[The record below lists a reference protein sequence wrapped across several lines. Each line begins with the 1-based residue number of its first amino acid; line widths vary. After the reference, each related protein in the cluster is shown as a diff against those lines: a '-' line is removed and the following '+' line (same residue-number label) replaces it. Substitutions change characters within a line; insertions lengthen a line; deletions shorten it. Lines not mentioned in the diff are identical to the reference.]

1 MFKKGRFILLLM
13 LASTIA
19 SAQTSRSLVIER
31 CGTTKYETL
40 QQQLNPNR
48 ERNPQFENW
57 IQQKLDTK
65 RFGNQRTEGTQSVY
79 TIPVVVHIIHNGEAI
94 GSGTN
99 ISNNQIISQLNAM
112 NKDFQRLNTD
122 AANTPAEF
130 VGVAG
135 SFDIEFVLAKQD
147 PFGAPTNG
155 INRVQGTKTV
165 WTINDNTT
173 FKALSYWPAE
183 DYLNIWVINIPSYLG
198 FAQFPVSSLPGLED
212 SSNDRLTD
220 GVVIDYTVFGS
231 NFEGLG
237 TFPLDNKYNRGR
249 TCTHEVGH
257 FFGLK
262 HIWGDDGSA
271 CSGTDHVDDTP
282 NQGGNYVG
290 QCPSDTRNTCS
301 SNDMYMNYMD
311 YTDDACMNL
320 YTQGQVAR
328 MTVVVENS
336 PRRVSL
342 LNSNGATDPPPLAND
357 LALTQINLPTS
368 SICGG
373 IFTPTISVQ
382 NIGTSTV
389 TTTRV
394 QLKINSA
401 VIETKDF
408 TPNLANLAATTFSFN
423 PVTQNSGTVN
433 YEFEVLLVNGVIDQ
447 RPENSLLTVTT
458 TVPAS
463 TTLPLIESF
472 DAIPSNWNIYNPD
485 DGVQWSIRNTPTN
498 GNAMYVNCYDYE
510 NEGAIDRLI
519 TPVLD
524 LTTATTAYVRFDRAY
539 ALYSASYPERLRV
552 LVSSACDF
560 TNTFTEVLSLEGS
573 ALATAPS
580 TTSSF
585 IPTLASHWQSS
596 TISLQDFIGS
606 KIQVAFEV
614 TNAYGNNV
622 YLDNVT
628 ISVDNSVDIALLA
641 VESPG
646 PVTCVETPAPVFR
659 IKNTGSTPI
668 NTFKIQPTLNGQL
681 LATQSFTSAAG
692 IMAGGEETFAL
703 AQLPLSEGTN
713 SLSLTVSEPN
723 GLFDSNTDNNTVAI
737 KTVLNTRQQTIPLRE
752 DFNSTFD
759 DWSIVSQ
766 GQADV
771 WSSLATNKV
780 SSLVY
785 EAFIN
790 PNRGE
795 ETWLASPVLD
805 LSGNDKASV
814 FFDVSYATQNNGNE
828 RLRVMAST
836 DCGQTYP
843 ITLYDQAG
851 ESLSSAASSSNW
863 VPAENG
869 DWNRESINLST
880 LTGNAQTRLAF
891 VATAD
896 NGNNLFI
903 DNIEFFISDNMF
915 PVSINDKFKVYGS
928 GSQVFVTFNLAEKSA
943 AQLRIYNSVGQ
954 LVLSNQLND
963 VLNQT
968 YELTLAQG
976 TGIYIV
982 HVQAGNLVGA
992 DRVWLTNR

>member
-1 MFKKGRFILLLM
+1 MCTRGLM
-13 LASTIA
+13 LFFVLASFAST
-19 SAQTSRSLVIER
+19 AQTLRPPLLER
-31 CGTTKYETL
+31 CGSTKYETL
-40 QQQLNPNR
+40 QLQLNPNR
-48 ERNPQFENW
+48 ERNQQFENW
-57 IQQKLDTK
+57 IQQKLTTK
-65 RFGNQRTEGTQSVY
+65 RFENQRTQGTQSVY
-79 TIPVVVHIIHNGEAI
+79 TIPVVVHVIHNGEAI
-94 GSGTN
+94 GTGTN
-99 ISNNQIISQLNAM
+99 ISDNQILSQIQAM
-112 NKDFQRLNTD
+112 NKDFQRLNAD
-122 AANTPAEF
+122 AVNTPAEF

-135 SFDIEFVLAKQD
+135 SFDLEFVLAKQD
-147 PFGAPTNG
+147 PFGAPTTG

-165 WTINDNTT
+165 WTISDNAT

-198 FAQFPVSSLPGLED
+198 YAQFPVSSLPGLED
-212 SSNDRLTD
+212 APNDRLTD

-237 TFPLDNKYNRGR
+237 TFALDSKYNRGR

-257 FFGLK
+257 FFGLR
-262 HIWGDDGSA
+262 HIWGDVSG
-271 CSGTDHVDDTP
+271 CSGTDYVDDTP
-282 NQGGNYVG
+282 NQSANYVG
-290 QCPSDTRNTCS
+290 QCPTDTRTTCG

-311 YTDDACMNL
+311 YTNDACMNL

-336 PRRVSL
+336 PRRYSL
-342 LNSNGATDPPPLAND
+342 LNSEGANDPPALAND
-357 LALTQINLPTS
+357 LALTQINTPTV

-373 IFTPTISVQ
+373 TFTPALAIQ

-389 TTTRV
+389 TTARV
-394 QLKINSA
+394 QLKINGS
-401 VIETKDF
+401 VTETKDF
-408 TPNLANLAATTFSFN
+408 ALNLVNLASTTISFD

-433 YEFEVLLVNGVIDQ
+433 YEFEVLLVNGVADQ
-447 RPENSLLTVTT
+447 RPENSLRTVST

-463 TTLPLIESF
+463 TTLPVAEGF
-472 DAIPSNWNIYNPD
+472 NTMPSNWTIYNPD
-485 DGVQWSIRNTPTN
+485 GGVAWSLRNTPTN

-524 LTTATTAYVRFDRAY
+524 LTTATTAYIRFDRAY

-560 TNTFTEVLSLEGS
+560 TNTFTEILNLEGS
-573 ALATAPS
+573 ALATAAS

-585 IPTLASHWQSS
+585 IPTQASQWQSS
-596 TISLQDFIGS
+596 TLSLHDFIGS
-606 KIQVAFEV
+606 KIQIAFEV

-622 YLDNVT
+622 YIDNVT
-628 ISVDNSVDIALLA
+628 ISTDNSTDIALLA

-646 PVTCVETPAPVFR
+646 PVTCVVNPAPVIR
-659 IKNTGSTPI
+659 VKNTGSTTI
-668 NTFKIQPTLNGQL
+668 NTFKIQPTINSQS
-681 LATQSFTSAAG
+681 LATQSFTSPGG
-692 IMAGGEETFAL
+692 IIAGGEESFTL
-703 AQLPLSEGTN
+703 ASLPLTYGQNVLTF
-713 SLSLTVSEPN
+713 TVSEPN
-723 GLFDSNTDNNTVAI
+723 ELFDSNTGNNTVGVN
-737 KTVLNTRQQTIPLRE
+737 TVLNSSSQTIPLRQ
-752 DFNSTFD
+752 DFNSTFN

-771 WSSLATNKV
+771 WSSHATNKV
-780 SSLVY
+780 NSLTY
-785 EAFIN
+785 QAFSN

-805 LSGNDKASV
+805 LSRTDKASV
-814 FFDVSYATQNNGNE
+814 FFDVSYATQSNGNE
-828 RLRVMAST
+828 RLRIMAST

-843 ITLYDQAG
+843 TTLYDQAG
-851 ESLSSAASSSNW
+851 ESLASTTSSSNW
-863 VPAENG
+863 VPSQNE
-869 DWNRESINLST
+869 DWYRESINLNS
-880 LTGNAQTRLAF
+880 LAGNAQVRLAF

-915 PVSINDKFKVYGS
+915 PISIDDKFKVYGS
-928 GSQVFVTFNLAEKSA
+928 GSQVFVTFNLTEKSDA
-943 AQLRIYNSVGQ
+943 RLRIYNAVGQ
-954 LVLSNQLND
+954 LVLSNHLQD

-976 TGIYIV
+976 SGIYIV
-982 HVQAGNLVGA
+982 QVQAGNLVGA
-992 DRVWLTNR
+992 ERVWLTNR

>member
-1 MFKKGRFILLLM
+1 MFTKGLFLFFV
-13 LASTIA
+13 LASLAGT
-19 SAQTSRSLVIER
+19 AQTSRTPMLER

-40 QQQLNPNR
+40 QLQLNPNR
-48 ERNPQFENW
+48 ERNPQFEKW
-57 IQQKLDTK
+57 IQDKLSTK
-65 RFGNQRTEGTQSVY
+65 RFGNQRTAGTQSVY
-79 TIPVVVHIIHNGEAI
+79 TIPVVVHVIHNGEAI
-94 GSGTN
+94 GTGTN
-99 ISNNQIISQLNAM
+99 ISNNQIISQIHAM
-112 NKDFQRLNTD
+112 NKDFQRLNVD
-122 AANTPAEF
+122 AGNTPAEF

-165 WTINDNTT
+165 WTIGDNAT

-212 SSNDRLTD
+212 SPNDRLTD

-237 TFPLDNKYNRGR
+237 TFNLDTKYNRGR

-271 CSGTDHVDDTP
+271 CTGTDHVDDTP

-290 QCPSDTRNTCS
+290 QCPSDTRTTCS
-301 SNDMYMNYMD
+301 STDMYMNYMD

-320 YTQGQVAR
+320 YTQGQIAR

-336 PRRVSL
+336 PRRFSL
-342 LNSNGATDPPPLAND
+342 LNSNGANDPPPLAND
-357 LALTQINLPTS
+357 LAFTQISTPTAT
-368 SICGG
+368 ICGG
-373 IFTPTISVQ
+373 TFTPSITVQ

-389 TTTRV
+389 TTARV
-394 QLKINSA
+394 QLKINGA

-408 TPNLANLAATTFSFN
+408 SPNLVNLATTTFNFN
-423 PVTQNSGTVN
+423 PVTQNSGSVN
-433 YEFEVLLVNGVIDQ
+433 YEFEVILVNGVSDQ
-447 RPENSLLTVTT
+447 RPENSLLTITT

-463 TTLPLIESF
+463 ATLPIAEGFNS
-472 DAIPSNWNIYNPD
+472 IPANWTIYNPD
-485 DGVQWSIRNTPTN
+485 DGMQWSLRNTSTN

-524 LTTATTAYVRFDRAY
+524 LTTATTAYLRFDRAY
-539 ALYSASYPERLRV
+539 ALYSTSYPERLRV
-552 LVSSACDF
+552 LVSAACDF

-585 IPTLASHWQSS
+585 TPTLASHWQNS
-596 TISLQDFIGS
+596 TISLQNFIGN

-628 ISVDNSVDIALLA
+628 ISTDNSVDIALLTI
-641 VESPG
+641 ESPG

-659 IKNTGSTPI
+659 VKNTGSSLI
-668 NTFKIQPTLNGQL
+668 NTFKIQPTLNNQV
-681 LATQSFTSAAG
+681 LATQSFTSATG

-703 AQLPLSEGTN
+703 AQLPLSEGVN
-713 SLSLTVSEPN
+713 SLSLTVSDPN
-723 GLFDSNTDNNTVAI
+723 GLFDSDTDNNTVDI
-737 KTVLNTRQQTIPLRE
+737 KTVLNTSQQTIPLRE

-771 WSSLATNKV
+771 WSSFATNKV

-785 EAFIN
+785 SAFSN

-805 LSGNDKASV
+805 LSQTTKASV
-814 FFDVSYATQNNGNE
+814 LFDVSYATQNNGNE

-843 ITLYDQAG
+843 IMLYDQAG
-851 ESLSSAASSSNW
+851 ESLSSTTSFTNW

-869 DWNRESINLST
+869 DWNRESINLSS
-880 LTGNAQTRLAF
+880 LIGNSQTRLAF

-903 DNIEFFISDNMF
+903 DNIEFFISDNLF
-915 PVSINDKFKVYGS
+915 PVSIDGKFKAYGS
-928 GSQVFVTFNLAEKSA
+928 GSQVFVTFNLAEKSD

-982 HVQAGNLVGA
+982 QVQAGNLVGA
-992 DRVWLTNR
+992 DRVWLTR

>member
-1 MFKKGRFILLLM
+1 MVTKGLFLFFV
-13 LASTIA
+13 LASLAGT
-19 SAQTSRSLVIER
+19 AQTSRTPMLER

-40 QQQLNPNR
+40 QLQLNPNR
-48 ERNPQFENW
+48 ERNLQFENW
-57 IQQKLDTK
+57 IQQKLQTQ

-79 TIPVVVHIIHNGEAI
+79 TIPVVVHVIHNGEAI
-94 GSGTN
+94 GTGTN
-99 ISNNQIISQLNAM
+99 ISNNQIISQINAM
-112 NKDFQRLNTD
+112 NKDFQRLNVD
-122 AANTPAEF
+122 AGNTPAEF

-165 WTINDNTT
+165 WTINDNAT

-212 SSNDRLTD
+212 SPNDRLTD

-237 TFPLDNKYNRGR
+237 TFPLDSKYNRGR

-290 QCPSDTRNTCS
+290 QCPSDARTTCS
-301 SNDMYMNYMD
+301 SSDMYMNYMD

-336 PRRVSL
+336 PRRFSL
-342 LNSNGATDPPPLAND
+342 LNSNGANDPPPLAND
-357 LALTQINLPTS
+357 LAFNQINTPNAT
-368 SICGG
+368 ICGG
-373 IFTPTISVQ
+373 AFTPSITVQ

-389 TTTRV
+389 TTARV
-394 QLKINSA
+394 QLKINGA

-408 TPNLANLAATTFSFN
+408 SPNLANLATTTFNFN
-423 PVTQNSGTVN
+423 PITQNSGSVN
-433 YEFEVLLVNGVIDQ
+433 YEFEVIQVNGVSDQ
-447 RPENSLLTVTT
+447 RPENSLLAVTT
-458 TVPAS
+458 TVPNSA
-463 TTLPLIESF
+463 TLPIAEGFNS
-472 DAIPSNWNIYNPD
+472 IPANWTIYNPD
-485 DGVQWSIRNTPTN
+485 NGMQWSLRNTSTN

-524 LTTATTAYVRFDRAY
+524 LTSATTAYLRFDRAY
-539 ALYSASYPERLRV
+539 ALYSSSYPERLRV

-585 IPTLASHWQSS
+585 TPTLASHWQNS
-596 TISLQDFIGS
+596 TISLQDFIGN
-606 KIQVAFEV
+606 KIQVSFEV

-628 ISVDNSVDIALLA
+628 ISTDNSVDIALLTI
-641 VESPG
+641 ESPG

-659 IKNTGSTPI
+659 VKNTGSSPI
-668 NTFKIQPTLNGQL
+668 NTFKVQPTLNNQV
-681 LATQSFTSAAG
+681 LATQSFTSATG

-703 AQLPLSEGTN
+703 AQLPLSTGVN
-713 SLSLTVSEPN
+713 SLSLTVSDPN
-723 GLFDSNTDNNTVAI
+723 GLFDSDTDNNTVAI
-737 KTVLNTRQQTIPLRE
+737 KTVLNTSQQTIPLRE

-771 WSSLATNKV
+771 WSSFATNKV

-785 EAFIN
+785 PAFSN

-805 LSGNDKASV
+805 LSQTSKASV
-814 FFDVSYATQNNGNE
+814 LFDVSYATQSNGNE
-828 RLRVMAST
+828 RLRVMASI

-843 ITLYDQAG
+843 IMLYDQSG
-851 ESLSSAASSSNW
+851 ESLSSTTSFTNW

-869 DWNRESINLST
+869 DWNRESINLSS
-880 LTGNAQTRLAF
+880 LIGNSQTRLAF

-903 DNIEFFISDNMF
+903 DNIEFFISDNLS
-915 PVSINDKFKVYGS
+915 PVSIDGKFKAYGS
-928 GSQVFVTFNLAEKSA
+928 GSQVFVTFNLADKSD

-954 LVLSNQLND
+954 LVLSSQLND

-982 HVQAGNLVGA
+982 QVQAGNLVGA
-992 DRVWLTNR
+992 ERVWLTNR